1 MSWASRPWAWA
12 ASTNSSSVPLAVQPQ
27 SHTICLIM
35 VADSKASG
43 LRFGC
48 DAVTPT
54 MRIYLAGE
62 VCLEVSDRLIHE
74 RLLPG
79 PQGRHLLAFLAAE
92 HVRAVGHD
100 EIVDELWQGSPP
112 RAWATS
118 LKALASRI
126 RTVMSSA
133 GVDGQQ
139 LLAGAPGVY
148 RFRLPERAW
157 LDLDA
162 ASAGVHDAETLLRR
176 GDPQGAVRA
185 AFVTRLITA
194 RRLLPGQTGPW
205 LERCRRQLAD
215 LRLRALEC
223 SAGAHIAGGVPG
235 HAIRDA
241 QLALELAPLREPTW
255 RLLMDA
261 HAAAGDTASALATFA
276 RCQLALREALGV
288 GPSAATRERH
298 SALLAEAG

>member
-1 MSWASRPWAWA
+1 MLRIGWDP
-12 ASTNSSSVPLAVQPQ
+12 
-27 SHTICLIM
+27 
-35 VADSKASG
+35 VA
-43 LRFGC
+43 
-48 DAVTPT
+48 PT
-54 MRIYLAGE
+54 MRVYLTGE
-62 VCLEVSDRLIHE
+62 LCLEASDRFLHE

-79 PQGRHLLAFLAAE
+79 PKGRHLLAFLAAE
-92 HVRAVGHD
+92 HTRPVGHD
-100 EIVDELWQGSPP
+100 ELADELWYGAPP

-126 RTVMSSA
+126 RAALTAA
-133 GVDGQQ
+133 GFDGHE

-148 RFRLPERAW
+148 RFRMPAQAW

-162 ASAGVHDAETLLRR
+162 ARAAAHDAETLLAH
-176 GDPQGAVRA
+176 GDAEGAVRA

-194 RRLLPGQTGPW
+194 RPLLPGQTGPW
-205 LERCRRQLAD
+205 LEQVRRGLAD
-215 LRLRALEC
+215 LRVRALEC
-223 SAGAHIAGGVPG
+223 SARAHIAGGAPARAV
-235 HAIRDA
+235 RDV

-261 HAAAGDTASALATFA
+261 HSAAGDTASALVTFA

-288 GPSAATRERH
+288 GPSPATRDRH

>member
-1 MSWASRPWAWA
+1 
-12 ASTNSSSVPLAVQPQ
+12 
-27 SHTICLIM
+27 
-35 VADSKASG
+35 
-43 LRFGC
+43 
-48 DAVTPT
+48 
-54 MRIYLAGE
+54 
-62 VCLEVSDRLIHE
+62 
-74 RLLPG
+74 
-79 PQGRHLLAFLAAE
+79 
-92 HVRAVGHD
+92 
-100 EIVDELWQGSPP
+100 
-112 RAWATS
+112 
-118 LKALASRI
+118 
-126 RTVMSSA
+126 MSSA

-261 HAAAGDTASALATFA
+261 HAAAGDTASALAAFA

-288 GPSAATRERH
+288 GPSPATRERH

>member
-1 MSWASRPWAWA
+1 M
-12 ASTNSSSVPLAVQPQ
+12 
-27 SHTICLIM
+27 
-35 VADSKASG
+35 ADSKASG

-48 DAVTPT
+48 DAVAPT

-62 VCLEVSDRLIHE
+62 VCLEASGRLLHE

-92 HVRAVGHD
+92 HARAIGHD
-100 EIVDELWQGSPP
+100 ELVDELWQGTPP

-126 RTVMSSA
+126 RTVLTTA
-133 GVDGQQ
+133 GFDGHQ
-139 LLAGAPGVY
+139 LVAGAPGVY
-148 RFRLPERAW
+148 RFRLPDRAW

-162 ASAGVHDAETLLRR
+162 ARAAVHGAETFLREGDAE
-176 GDPQGAVRA
+176 GAVRA
-185 AFVTRLITA
+185 AFVTRLITV
-194 RRLLPGQTGPW
+194 RPLLPGQTGPW
-205 LERCRRQLAD
+205 LEQCRARLAD

-223 SAGAHIAGGVPG
+223 SARARIAGGTPSQ
-235 HAIRDA
+235 AIRDA

-261 HAAAGDTASALATFA
+261 HAAAGDTASALAAFA
-276 RCQLALREALGV
+276 RCQGALREALGV
-288 GPSAATRERH
+288 GPSPATRARH

>member
-1 MSWASRPWAWA
+1 M
-12 ASTNSSSVPLAVQPQ
+12 
-27 SHTICLIM
+27 
-35 VADSKASG
+35 ADSKASG

-48 DAVTPT
+48 DVVTPT